1 MAPRSRCPARA
12 ASRHSGVRGR
22 VRTAVLSL
30 ITLLALAAIVVVV
43 LVRSLSPPETATP
56 PTATAAGSGGPAA
69 PEVSERSS
77 ISGTVILAP
86 ELVGKVREASVLFLI
101 VRKASG
107 PPFAVKRFPSPRFPL
122 EYRIG
127 AADVMMA
134 GSPFEGE
141 VRVSARISQAGSAG
155 PAQPG
160 DLEGEH
166 AAPVQVGTRNVNV
179 TIARV
184 R

>member
-1 MAPRSRCPARA
+1 MTPRSRCPARA
-12 ASRHSGVRGR
+12 ASRHSAVRGR

-30 ITLLALAAIVVVV
+30 ITLLALAAIIVVV
-43 LVRSLSPPETATP
+43 LVRSLSPPETA

-69 PEVSERSS
+69 PEASERSS

-86 ELVGKVREASVLFLI
+86 ELVGKVREASVVFLI

-122 EYRIG
+122 DYRIG

-141 VRVSARISQAGSAG
+141 VRVSARVSQSGSAG

-166 AAPVQVGTRNVNV
+166 AAPVQVGAQRVNV

>member
-1 MAPRSRCPARA
+1 MTPRSRCPARA

-43 LVRSLSPPETATP
+43 LVRSLSPPETAA
-56 PTATAAGSGGPAA
+56 PTATAAGP
-69 PEVSERSS
+69 PEASEGSS

-86 ELVGKVREASVLFLI
+86 ELAGKVREASVVFLI

-107 PPFAVKRFPSPRFPL
+107 PPYAVKRFPSPRFPL
-122 EYRIG
+122 DYRIG

-141 VRVSARISQAGSAG
+141 VRVSARVSQSGSAG

-166 AAPVQVGTRNVNV
+166 AAPVQVGARNVNV

>member
-1 MAPRSRCPARA
+1 
-12 ASRHSGVRGR
+12 V
-22 VRTAVLSL
+22 SL

-43 LVRSLSPPETATP
+43 LVRSLGPPETA
-56 PTATAAGSGGPAA
+56 PTATAGAGGGPAA
-69 PEVSERSS
+69 PEASEQSS

-86 ELVGKVREASVLFLI
+86 ELIGNVRDASVLFLI

-107 PPFAVKRFPSPRFPL
+107 PPFAVKRFSSPRFPL
-122 EYRIG
+122 AYRVG

-134 GSPFEGE
+134 GAPFEGE
-141 VRVSARISQAGSAG
+141 VRVSARVSQSGSAG

-166 AAPVQVGTRNVNV
+166 AAPVRVGSRNVDV

>member
-1 MAPRSRCPARA
+1 MTPRSRRPARA
-12 ASRHSGVRGR
+12 ASRHKAVRGR

-30 ITLLALAAIVVVV
+30 IALLALAAIVVVV
-43 LVRSLSPPETATP
+43 LLRSLSPPETA
-56 PTATAAGSGGPAA
+56 PTATAAGPGGPAA
-69 PEVSERSS
+69 SEASERSS
-77 ISGTVILAP
+77 ISGTVTIAP
-86 ELVGKVREASVLFLI
+86 ELVGKVRDASVVFLI

-122 EYRIG
+122 AYRVG

-141 VRVSARISQAGSAG
+141 VRVSARVSQSGSAG

-166 AAPVQVGTRNVNV
+166 AAPVQVGARNVDV
-179 TIARV
+179 TITRV

>member
-12 ASRHSGVRGR
+12 ASRNSGVRGR
-22 VRTAVLSL
+22 VRTAVVSL
-30 ITLLALAAIVVVV
+30 ITLLALTAIVVVV
-43 LVRSLSPPETATP
+43 LVRSLSPPETAA

-69 PEVSERSS
+69 PEASERSS
-77 ISGTVILAP
+77 ISGPVILAP
-86 ELVGKVREASVLFLI
+86 ELAGKVWEASVVFLI

-122 EYRIG
+122 AYRVG

-141 VRVSARISQAGSAG
+141 VRVSARVSQSGSAG

-166 AAPVQVGTRNVNV
+166 AAPVQVGARNVNV

>member
-1 MAPRSRCPARA
+1 MTTRSGRPARA
-12 ASRHSGVRGR
+12 SSHPRLIQGR

-30 ITLLALAAIVVVV
+30 VTLVALAAIVVIV
-43 LVRSLSPPETATP
+43 LVRSLSPPESAPVETGAGP
-56 PTATAAGSGGPAA
+56 GRPTASSSGGPS
-69 PEVSERSS
+69 V
-77 ISGTVILAP
+77 SGTVTLAP
-86 ELVGKVREASVLFLI
+86 ELAGKVQDTAALFLI
-101 VRKASG
+101 LRKASG
-107 PPFAVKRFPSPRFPL
+107 PPFAVKRFASPRFPL
-122 EYRIG
+122 DYRIG

-141 VRVSARISQAGSAG
+141 VRVSARVSQSGSAG

-166 AAPVQVGTRNVNV
+166 AASVQVGAQRVAV

>member
-1 MAPRSRCPARA
+1 LVTFIDCDSFQVKEPTT
-12 ASRHSGVRGR
+12 GR
-22 VRTAVLSL
+22 VFRC
-30 ITLLALAAIVVVV
+30 VVGKG
-43 LVRSLSPPETATP
+43 EYT
-56 PTATAAGSGGPAA
+56 
-69 PEVSERSS
+69 
-77 ISGTVILAP
+77 AP
-86 ELVGKVREASVLFLI
+86 ELAGKVQDTAALFLI
-101 VRKASG
+101 LRKVSG
-107 PPFAVKRFPSPRFPL
+107 PPFAVKRFASPRFPL
-122 EYRIG
+122 DYRIG

-141 VRVSARISQAGSAG
+141 VRVSARVSQSGSAG

-166 AAPVQVGTRNVNV
+166 AASVQVGAQRVTV